1 MKHRCNIAWGRFNDH
16 RKSLTA
22 GKLPTHL
29 RTHLYRTLVVSTM
42 AYGSSAWMF
51 TDSMRKKINGVNS
64 KMLAQITRRTFHD
77 EAKTPSFD
85 TVDHILS
92 RRWEYLGHILR
103 LDDERALKKFV
114 TKLSPE
120 FPFQEGSLLWDTS
133 FSSIGEVEAV
143 AVDRK
148 LWREER
154 QRKSRVG

>member
-1 MKHRCNIAWGRFNDH
+1 MGGFNYH

-22 GKLPTHL
+22 GKLPIRL

-42 AYGSSAWMF
+42 KYGSSAWMF